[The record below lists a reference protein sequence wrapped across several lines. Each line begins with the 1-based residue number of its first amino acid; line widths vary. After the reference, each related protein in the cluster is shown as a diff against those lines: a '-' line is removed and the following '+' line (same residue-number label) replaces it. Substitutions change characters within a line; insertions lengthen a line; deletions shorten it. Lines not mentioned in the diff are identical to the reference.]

1 MNRPGNLGLCMVLLG
16 VAAFGQE
23 PAPASPLPG
32 ESVLAKRPT
41 LLSLQPF
48 AAPVAHEVKLANGLR
63 LLLVHRPGAP
73 ILSLN
78 FVARRGSL
86 ADPAHLPGLASL
98 SAAMLEAGSAGKSQT
113 DIAAMAD
120 ALGTSL
126 GVGAGPDETHITLSA
141 LPSRFPEMARLLAD
155 VVLRPNLEEAEWQK
169 LKTQRLGRLQA
180 QLAEPQV
187 GANLA
192 FHAAL
197 YGDDPLGHPALGTP
211 TSVQAASL
219 SDVKMFLGAIRPES
233 CALVVVGSIP
243 EKTVVKTLAASF
255 GQPWA
260 RQGNGP
266 QATEAHPAASSPVP
280 RLVTVDF
287 PGRPQTVV
295 VVGQVAIPSGS
306 KDALPLRLVNS
317 VLGGSFTS
325 RLNQNLR
332 EAHGYTYGAS
342 SSFAFGNRPGP
353 FAVRTSVKT
362 ENTGAAVAEVF
373 KELDR
378 IVAEPLPDDDLSK
391 GKALLAF
398 QLVQSLQSAQATAA
412 LVADLFVHGLPPNDL
427 ATFVPRLRALKSDAV
442 RAAVQRVLKPGTM
455 TILLAGDAQ
464 VVLPQLPAAGLALPA
479 PKAFSPAGEALPSK

>member
-1 MNRPGNLGLCMVLLG
+1 MT
-16 VAAFGQE
+16 AFGQE
-23 PAPASPLPG
+23 PVIDSLLPG
-32 ESVLAKRPT
+32 ESLLAKRPA
-41 LLSLQPF
+41 LQALRPF
-48 AAPVAHEVKLANGLR
+48 AGPVAHEVKLANGLK

-73 ILSLN
+73 IVSLS

-113 DIAAMAD
+113 EIAAMAD

-126 GVGAGPDETHITLSA
+126 GVGAGPDETHATLSA
-141 LPSRFPEMARLLAD
+141 LPSRFPQMVRLLAD
-155 VVLRPNLEEAEWQK
+155 VVLHPNLEEAEWQK

-192 FHAAL
+192 FHTTL
-197 YGDDPLGHPALGTP
+197 YGDGPLGHPALGTP
-211 TSVQAASL
+211 TSVQAAGL
-219 SDVKMFLGAIRPES
+219 SDVKAFLEAIRPEA

-243 EKTVVKTLAASF
+243 EKTVVKALAASF
-255 GQPWA
+255 GQPWR
-260 RQGNGP
+260 RQANGP
-266 QATEAHPAASSPVP
+266 QVTESHPAAASSPVP

-295 VVGQVAIPSGS
+295 VVGQVAVPSDS

-332 EAHGYTYGAS
+332 EAHGYTYGAG
-342 SSFAFGNRPGP
+342 SSFSFGNQPGP

-378 IVAEPLPDDDLSK
+378 IVAEPLPDDDLRK

-398 QLVQSLQSAQATAA
+398 QLVQSLQSAQGTAA
-412 LVADLFVHGLPPNDL
+412 LVADLFVHGLPPNEL
-427 ATFVPRLRALKSDAV
+427 ATFVPRLQALNSDKV
-442 RAAVQRVLKPGTM
+442 QAAVQRVLKPGTM

-479 PKAFSPAGEALPSK
+479 PKAFSPAGEAQPSK